1 MLTWQKGVEN
11 MLRKTCYTIA
21 VLCAMLFFGCAET
34 KTQAV
39 LQIPLLQYDS
49 MQGTLY
55 AAQWNL
61 DEQIIVTEKT
71 VLLQQQ
77 DIDAVTRIKWD
88 GDDYIILP
96 QVSSNKLFSEINTD
110 FFRQVTE
117 NKYACEVLYGSW
129 HCWKEDKGTV
139 ILADDNNV
147 YQLDIAAAYELAG
160 LTITENGPTVLLWNS
175 LNGEVV
181 LYQYDPRQQKGN
193 LEAISGLPHRMN
205 SQLYPEQVA
214 IENGQD
220 FYYSDGYMIYFINTK
235 TRQAEL
241 VFSKNEF
248 ADSFAETNAELA
260 EALKSCR
267 LMMGIYENELLV
279 LLSHPEGLLD
289 KQWLYYQGTKRQDL
303 LELPVNTVIYLLPT
317 ICKQ

>member
-1 MLTWQKGVEN
+1 
-11 MLRKTCYTIA
+11 MLRKTCCIIV
-21 VLCAMLFFGCAET
+21 VLCLMLFFGCAGN

-49 MQGTLY
+49 EQGTLY

-61 DEQIIVTEKT
+61 GEQTIVSEKT

-77 DIDAVTRIKWD
+77 DIDAVMRIKWD
-88 GDDYIILP
+88 GDGYIILP
-96 QVSSNKLFSEINTD
+96 QASYNKPFSKVNAD
-110 FFRQVTE
+110 FFHQIIEMKHT
-117 NKYACEVLYGSW
+117 CEVLHGSW
-129 HCWKEDKGTV
+129 RCWKEDKDTV
-139 ILADDNNV
+139 ILADDSHA
-147 YQLDIAAAYELAG
+147 YQLDIAVDYELAG
-160 LTITENGPTVLLWNS
+160 LTVTENGPTVLLWNS
-175 LNGEVV
+175 LNGEVA
-181 LYQYDPRQQKGN
+181 LYQYDTERQKGN
-193 LEAISGLPHRMN
+193 LERISGLPLMN
-205 SQLYPEQVA
+205 SQLYPEQAA

-220 FYYSDGYMIYFINTK
+220 FYFTDGYVIYFINTR
-235 TRQAEL
+235 TGQAEL

-260 EALKSCR
+260 EALRSCR